1 MERQKRHTKKYNFRQ
16 PDLKE
21 LRNLTSYVLDS
32 LGFKACFGKLLPLLT
47 TQVDEGLM
55 GTSVQFYDPLYRCF
69 SFPDFQLLPTLEEY
83 AYLVGIPILDQ
94 VPFSGLESI
103 PTSQEIADLLHID
116 ESLIHAHMTSKGGI
130 QGLPSEF
137 LIAQAT
143 AYGKAMSED
152 VFEAIFVLLIYG
164 LVLFPN
170 IDKFV
175 DVNAIRIFSALNLVP
190 TLLGDTYFSLHL
202 RNAKGGGAIVCCLPL
217 LYKWFISH
225 LPQTLAFKE
234 NKGCLRWST
243 RLMSLTND
251 DISWYNRVYD
261 GVQIIDS
268 CGEFSNVPLLG
279 TCGGI
284 SYNPILARRQLGF
297 PLKDKPNN
305 IMLEGVFFQE
315 GKDPQ
320 GLKGRMVRAWCK
332 IHKKGRNGLGPKN
345 CIALEPYTAWVRKRA
360 SEYLM
365 PYDYLRPTPLVV
377 AGPSTLP
384 NQGVIDD
391 PGKGGMIDSPKRRQ
405 IWKQPMRERFCS
417 GLLSCDL
424 TLLLFIYFED
434 KLTHRY
440 YTRANSS
447 RLMDH
452 LEQENRELKEEVA
465 RLSALME
472 SFLAAQNQSSPTPS
486 TPPQRTVVSEI
497 VSSAVPAASAY
508 FATAMPTGFP
518 WGMPPSFMPDIP
530 APTFASMPASTPV
543 LDVPPPV
550 VHTVPR
556 VDDTIYHSESSE
568 SPDVH
573 EKMDVM
579 NDQFLELRKELKNLR
594 GKDLFGKSAAEL
606 CLVPGVKIP
615 VKFKVPD
622 FEKYKGNTFPLS
634 HLVMYAR
641 KMSTQTDNDQLL
653 IHYFQDSLSGAALRW
668 SMSLDSAN
676 IRSFNDLGEAF
687 VKKYKYNMDMA
698 PDRDQL
704 RAKIF
709 LKTLS
714 SFYYEWMIASAPS
727 DFTEMV
733 NMGMRLEEGVREGQL
748 TKDEGSSTKRYGA
761 FAKKK
766 DGEAHAVTSH
776 VKPRRPSVKRK
787 PVRPASNQH
796 QVAHIAPVF
805 RDNQQYQQHNNQ

>member
-1 MERQKRHTKKYNFRQ
+1 MERQRRNTKKYSFRQ

-21 LRNLTSYVLDS
+21 LRNLTSYVLDP
-32 LGFKACFGKLLPLLT
+32 LGFKARFGKLLPLLT

-55 GTSVQFYDPLYRCF
+55 STLVQFYDPLYRCF

-94 VPFSGLESI
+94 VSFSGLESI

-116 ESLIHAHMTSKGGI
+116 ESLVRAHMTTKGGI

-143 AYGKAMSED
+143 VYGKAMSED
-152 VFEAIFVLLIYG
+152 AFEAIFVLLIYG

-175 DVNAIRIFSALNLVP
+175 DVNAIRIFSALNPVP

-225 LPQTLAFKE
+225 LPQTFAFKE

-251 DISWYNRVYD
+251 VISWYNRVYD

-268 CGEFSNVPLLG
+268 CGEFSYVPLLG

-284 SYNPILARRQLGF
+284 SYNPVLARRQLGF

-305 IMLEGVFFQE
+305 ILLEGVFLQE

-320 GLKGRMVRAWCK
+320 GLKSRMVRTWRK
-332 IHKKGRNGLGPKN
+332 VHKKGRNELGPKN
-345 CIALEPYTAWVRKRA
+345 CVALEPYTAWVRKRA

-365 PYDYLRPTPLVV
+365 PYDYPRATPLVA

-391 PGKGGMIDSPKRRQ
+391 PDDAWTSLLPQSSKFWKKRYDRLA
-405 IWKQPMRERFCS
+405 KEKVDMEAAYEREVKRLRAAYLPVCCSQPLVLWS
-417 GLLSCDL
+417 NSV
-424 TLLLFIYFED
+424 LFIYFED

-472 SFLAAQNQSSPTPS
+472 SFLASQSQSSPTPS
-486 TPPQRTVVSEI
+486 TPP
-497 VSSAVPAASAY
+497 
-508 FATAMPTGFP
+508 
-518 WGMPPSFMPDIP
+518 
-530 APTFASMPASTPV
+530 
-543 LDVPPPV
+543 
-550 VHTVPR
+550 
-556 VDDTIYHSESSE
+556 
-568 SPDVH
+568 
-573 EKMDVM
+573 
-579 NDQFLELRKELKNLR
+579 
-594 GKDLFGKSAAEL
+594 
-606 CLVPGVKIP
+606 
-615 VKFKVPD
+615 
-622 FEKYKGNTFPLS
+622 
-634 HLVMYAR
+634 
-641 KMSTQTDNDQLL
+641 
-653 IHYFQDSLSGAALRW
+653 
-668 SMSLDSAN
+668 
-676 IRSFNDLGEAF
+676 
-687 VKKYKYNMDMA
+687 
-698 PDRDQL
+698 
-704 RAKIF
+704 
-709 LKTLS
+709 
-714 SFYYEWMIASAPS
+714 
-727 DFTEMV
+727 
-733 NMGMRLEEGVREGQL
+733 
-748 TKDEGSSTKRYGA
+748 
-761 FAKKK
+761 
-766 DGEAHAVTSH
+766 
-776 VKPRRPSVKRK
+776 
-787 PVRPASNQH
+787 
-796 QVAHIAPVF
+796 
-805 RDNQQYQQHNNQ
+805 